1 MWRGSWVESN
11 SGSDWKLKPK
21 VKVVT
26 VKTFEVRCKTEP
38 TRELK
43 QIKPKSFQLSLT
55 FEDFNPLQA
64 LIPPSLSVT
73 PWLSNKQDLNPT
85 ILMEGNPLP
94 LPLSVSYVYLFV
106 DLFDFELFFWRTC
119 VAIAG
124 ADYCVVAADTRM
136 STGYNILTRDYS
148 KIYKLYVF
156 LISLHFFSFFF
167 CLN

>member
-1 MWRGSWVESN
+1 
-11 SGSDWKLKPK
+11 
-21 VKVVT
+21 
-26 VKTFEVRCKTEP
+26 
-38 TRELK
+38 
-43 QIKPKSFQLSLT
+43 
-55 FEDFNPLQA
+55 
-64 LIPPSLSVT
+64 
-73 PWLSNKQDLNPT
+73 
-85 ILMEGNPLP
+85 MEGNPLP

-106 DLFDFELFFWRTC
+106 YLFDFELFFWRTC

-156 LISLHFFSFFF
+156 LISLHFFFFF